1 MLKKINKLNFLA
13 LCISLLNLVLYHF
26 PFYKFVCENAD
37 LTNVNGIVLLTSITI
52 LLVVLNAFVFYI
64 GLYLLK
70 QFGKWILVLFFNIN
84 AIALYFINTYGVII
98 DKTMI
103 GNILNTNFEESS
115 SFFSLKILVYL
126 ILFGII
132 PSILLLKT
140 PIPEVKFKSFMVTI
154 GLTLLFVLSLAFANS
169 SNWLWIDKNSKT
181 LGALVMPWSYVVNT
195 SRFYYH
201 KSLKNEKQIPLPNS
215 KVTNQEKSIFVLV
228 IGESARSQN
237 FSLYG
242 YSKNTNPLLSK
253 IENVKSY
260 KAESCATYTTAGIK
274 CILEYKNTGKLFE
287 ILPNYL
293 FKNNDIDVIW
303 RTTNWGEPTVRIK
316 NFQNRKDLKK
326 LVTDDSYNYDEIL
339 LKGLKEQIL
348 ASKKNKILVVLHTST
363 SHGPTYYKKYP
374 PKFNKFL
381 PVCTSVELANC
392 TQNELINAYDNTILY
407 TDYILATLIGDLKQ
421 LPEYNSTMLFLS
433 DHGESLGEKN
443 LYMHGLPTSI
453 APKEQLDIP
462 FIVWVSKDAVQLKN
476 SGILSQHHVF
486 HSVLDFLD
494 IESPIYDQSMSIYK
508 PKKMATK

>member
-13 LCISLLNLVLYHF
+13 LYISLVNLVLYHF
-26 PFYKFVCENAD
+26 PFYKFVCENAE
-37 LTNVNGIVLLTSITI
+37 LSSVNGIVLLSSITI
-52 LLVVLNAFVFYI
+52 LLIILNALVFYI
-64 GLYLLK
+64 GLFLLRK
-70 QFGKWILVLFFNIN
+70 VGKWILVLFFIIN

-115 SFFSLKILVYL
+115 SFLSIKMVIYL
-126 ILFGII
+126 IFLGIL
-132 PSILLLKT
+132 PSVLLLKT
-140 PIPEVKFKSFMVTI
+140 PIPEVKFKKFMVTI

-201 KSLKNEKQIPLPNS
+201 KSQKNEKQIPLPAS
-215 KVTNQEKSIFVLV
+215 KVANQEKSVFVLV

-242 YSKNTNPLLSK
+242 YPKNTNPLLSK

-260 KAESCATYTTAGIK
+260 KAESCATYTTAGVK

-293 FKNNDIDVIW
+293 FKNKDIDVIW

-316 NFQNRKDLKK
+316 KFQDRKALKK
-326 LVTDDSYNYDEIL
+326 LVNDDSYNYDEIL
-339 LKGLKEQIL
+339 IKGLKEQIL

-363 SHGPTYYKKYP
+363 SHGPTYFKKYP

-421 LPEYNSTMLFLS
+421 LPEYNSTMLYLS

-443 LYMHGLPTSI
+443 LYMHGLPVSI

-462 FIVWVSKDAVQLKN
+462 FIVWVSKGTEQLKN
-476 SGILSQHHVF
+476 NGILSQHHVF

-494 IESPIYDQSMSIYK
+494 VESPIYDQSMSIYK
-508 PKKMATK
+508 AKK